1 MRVCSEH
8 HGSIACAG
16 LDAGPDLRWGCKRL
30 LCNTNTNTTI
40 TSSPSTQLCSPS
52 TLRLCPCLGWV

>member
-8 HGSIACAG
+8 HGSIARAG

-30 LCNTNTNTTI
+30 LCNTNTTI
-40 TSSPSTQLCSPS
+40 TCSPSTQLCSPN